1 MTDYLSLL
9 HGVFSMLTCGIRVV
23 INTVHILQAGAW
35 RLFANEHIP
44 SCSGMCAARAMLV
57 TELTKRKKT
66 QGHKQEKNRQATK
79 QRKPD
84 KTNQLDHT

>member
-57 TELTKRKKT
+57 TELTKRKKDT
-66 QGHKQEKNRQATK
+66 GAQTGKKQAGNQTEKTRQNKST
-79 QRKPD
+79 
-84 KTNQLDHT
+84 